1 MATAPQMGILDLS
14 PILCPSQSPF
24 HLGVISRQAAGA
36 WEARDSLELLSRARE
51 MPGVP
56 EVHPGLSACLEAG
69 GHPWGS
75 CPAQCRVWV
84 SANRICRR
92 QREVLQKQSHWI
104 YQIACLYPWGFVSLF
119 QILDFLLRF
128 IAPKGSRESKL
139 ESQKFT
145 KLIPAL
151 FQYKNFLP
159 SFLGTATMCI
169 NLITSIYFALA
180 YPFPLCQITM
190 NWILSLGFLLF
201 QKLAQERDHI
211 FKGERA
217 LKRP

>member
-1 MATAPQMGILDLS
+1 MATAPQMGILALS
-14 PILCPSQSPF
+14 TILCPSQSPF
-24 HLGVISRQAAGA
+24 HLGMISRQAAGA

-51 MPGVP
+51 IPGVP

-75 CPAQCRVWV
+75 CPAPCRAWV

-104 YQIACLYPWGFVSLF
+104 YQVACLYPWVFVSLF

-128 IAPKGSRESKL
+128 VAPKGSRESKL
-139 ESQKFT
+139 ETQNFT
-145 KLIPAL
+145 KLISAL
-151 FQYKNFLP
+151 FQYKNFLL

-169 NLITSIYFALA
+169 HLITSIYFALA
-180 YPFPLCQITM
+180 YPFSLCQVTAH
-190 NWILSLGFLLF
+190 WILSLGFLLF
-201 QKLAQERDHI
+201 QNLAQKRDHI
-211 FKGERA
+211 FRGGEGH
-217 LKRP
+217 